1 MASTSRQA
9 RPSAMSTLITLLT
22 ILSLLLA
29 TSISGAAANDVIQ
42 DPFLSAPEALNPRLT
57 NTIETDAIT
66 LHYNGSGPVPDYDEL
81 SPIPDAITP
90 LSEDSIQQSILDELL
105 AVINTTAYP
114 DPCSKCIAAGQILH
128 AAAIT
133 QPVSAFSN
141 ILIRA
146 CNTLPF
152 VKASIRADTCE
163 SQFTLSGGLGPY
175 FAQLFSKMS
184 LATGDYQALCAMGFN
199 GLNLCQEK
207 PPDEIDESL
216 YFAPKPH
223 WAELPPSPSGK
234 LIDVLHLSDWH
245 LDPRYDIASEANCSQ
260 YLCCR
265 PYSTNAEL
273 LTSRNNP
280 SIPASRFGS
289 FFCDTPPDL
298 ALSAFHDM
306 PEFFDIDALA
316 FAIFTGDIVSHDH
329 DDSLSRAYVSYSE
342 EVSYRIFKAMLRQV
356 PVYATLGNHD
366 TLPKDFSVPNSL
378 ASGPSNTSTNPI
390 AWNYDLVSSLWE
402 KHSWLNE
409 TEARFA
415 KTHYGAYA
423 TTTSQGLRVIS
434 LNSDFWYKANPFNYF
449 NTTNPDPTG
458 LLSWLAQELA
468 ACEQRNQRAWII
480 AHVLTGY
487 DGTTSLANPSALF
500 YSIVR
505 RFSPYTIAAIFFG
518 HTHKD
523 QLQLFYDYLPDSI
536 NPLTGHR
543 DTTKIDFSKPL
554 QVGYIGP
561 SITPLT
567 GLNSGYRVY
576 QVDSE
581 TFEILG
587 AQTYFSNISDSLEWT
602 KPVWKKEYDAREAY
616 CNPLSHDKGPSPD
629 LPMTKPTIP
638 WPQDAPL
645 NATFWHR
652 VTESMLLDPDSE
664 HSLLQK
670 YNRFETKSSL
680 ATAYH
685 GNDETRPQQKVCFI
699 RSGSAA
705 LGKKCRD
712 AFGGNDARS
721 ARERAFGVC

>member
-1 MASTSRQA
+1 
-9 RPSAMSTLITLLT
+9 MSTLIPLLT
-22 ILSLLLA
+22 TLPLLLS
-29 TSISGAAANDVIQ
+29 TYISGTAATHPIQ
-42 DPFLSAPEALNPRLT
+42 RPFLNAPEALNPRLT

-81 SPIPDAITP
+81 SPVPDPITP
-90 LSEDSIQQSILDELL
+90 LSQHSIQQSIVDELV
-105 AVINTTAYP
+105 AIIDTTAYP
-114 DPCSKCIAAGQILH
+114 DNCSKCIAVGQILH
-128 AAAIT
+128 TAAIT
-133 QPVSAFSN
+133 QPVSVFSN
-141 ILIRA
+141 VLVQA

-163 SQFTLSGGLGPY
+163 SQFTHTGGLGPY

-199 GLNLCQEK
+199 GLNVCEDK
-207 PPDEIDESL
+207 GPVEIDENL
-216 YFAPKPH
+216 YFDPKPD
-223 WAELPPSPSGK
+223 WAENPPPPSGK
-234 LIDVLHLSDWH
+234 PIDVLHLSDWH

-265 PYSTNAEL
+265 PYSTNTER
-273 LTSRNNP
+273 LTSRDHP
-280 SIPASRFGS
+280 SVPASRFGS

-306 PEFFDIDALA
+306 PQFFDIDALA
-316 FAIFTGDIVSHDH
+316 FTIFTGDIVSHDH
-329 DDSLSRAYVSYSE
+329 DDALSRAYVSYSE
-342 EVSYRIFKAMLRQV
+342 EVSYRIFKTMLREV

-366 TLPKDFSVPNSL
+366 TLPKDFSLPHSL
-378 ASGPSNTSTNPI
+378 ESSPTNTSTNPI
-390 AWNYDLVSSLWE
+390 AWNYDLVSSLWQE
-402 KHSWLNE
+402 YSWLNK
-409 TEARFA
+409 TEASFA

-423 TTTSQGLRVIS
+423 ATTPQGLRVIS

-449 NTTNPDPTG
+449 NTTNPDPNG
-458 LLSWLAQELA
+458 LLSWLAQELT
-468 ACEQRNQRAWII
+468 ACEKRRQRVWII

-505 RFSPYTIAAIFFG
+505 RFSPYTIAAVFFG

-536 NPLTGHR
+536 NPVTGHR
-543 DTTKIDFSKPL
+543 DTTKIDYSKPL
-554 QVGYIGP
+554 QVGYVGP

-576 QVDSE
+576 QVDSK

-587 AQTYFSNISDSLEWT
+587 AQTYFANINDSLEWT
-602 KPVWKKEYDAREAY
+602 KPVWKREYDVREAY
-616 CNPLSHDKGPSPD
+616 SNPLFPGKGVGND
-629 LPMTKPTIP
+629 IYKAKPNIQ
-638 WPQDAPL
+638 WPGDAPL

-664 HSLLQK
+664 QSLLQK
-670 YNRFETKSSL
+670 YNRFETKSS
-680 ATAYH
+680 ASTVH
-685 GNDETRPQQKVCFI
+685 RGNDETQPEQEVCFI

-712 AFGGNDARS
+712 AFGGKDARGS
-721 ARERAFGVC
+721 RERAFGVC